1 LIEWE
6 RRAKVLINEIISR
19 YENYWQRDS
28 LYAAVQN
35 QPAKMDSLLTQVRSG
50 TVTFNNNYKDDI
62 LDKALNKLEN
72 ISAEAQAYF
81 NKWSKDKDLVA
92 IANAERDRAV

>member
-1 LIEWE
+1 
-6 RRAKVLINEIISR
+6 
-19 YENYWQRDS
+19 
-28 LYAAVQN
+28 
-35 QPAKMDSLLTQVRSG
+35 MDSLLTQVRSG
-50 TVTFNNNYKDDI
+50 TVTYNNNYKDDI

>member
-1 LIEWE
+1 
-6 RRAKVLINEIISR
+6 
-19 YENYWQRDS
+19 

-35 QPAKMDSLLTQVRSG
+35 QPAKMDSLLTQAKCG
-50 TVTFNNNYKDDI
+50 TVTFNNDYKDGI
-62 LDKALNKLEN
+62 LDKALNRLEN

-81 NKWSKDKDLVA
+81 NKWSKDKDLVS